1 MEDVKEL
8 RKLWAGFQQA
18 RVLLTANNLNLFE
31 HLKVSKTVKQV
42 SENLAI
48 DKRAAEILLDAL
60 TGIGLLK
67 KQKSKYKNTPLSR
80 CLLLKESPYY
90 QGDII
95 RHAHTLWQNWSGLD
109 EVIKTGKPSR
119 RAFNHEAFILG
130 MHNLASLKVKD
141 VLKAINLHGVKTV
154 LDLGG
159 GPGTYAIEMAKRGIS
174 VTLFDMPETVE
185 IAKAVAEKYNVRAIK
200 FIAGDFLN
208 HDIGKG
214 YDLIFISQI
223 FHAYK
228 EKDNLSLLRKSH
240 KALNQKG
247 RVVIQEF
254 HINEE
259 RTQPPQSALFSVNML
274 VATEGGRCYSPHEMK
289 TWLRKTGFK
298 KIKEKLFMDN
308 ILIEG
313 EVRDL

>member
-1 MEDVKEL
+1 
-8 RKLWAGFQQA
+8 
-18 RVLLTANNLNLFE
+18 
-31 HLKVSKTVKQV
+31 
-42 SENLAI
+42 
-48 DKRAAEILLDAL
+48 
-60 TGIGLLK
+60 
-67 KQKSKYKNTPLSR
+67 
-80 CLLLKESPYY
+80 
-90 QGDII
+90 
-95 RHAHTLWQNWSGLD
+95 
-109 EVIKTGKPSR
+109 
-119 RAFNHEAFILG
+119 
-130 MHNLASLKVKD
+130 
-141 VLKAINLHGVKTV
+141 
-154 LDLGG
+154 
-159 GPGTYAIEMAKRGIS
+159 MAKRGIS

-208 HDIGKG
+208 HNIGKG

-240 KALNQKG
+240 KALNPKG

-308 ILIEG
+308 ILIEA
-313 EVRDL
+313 EASPQKTNL